1 MAHRFMPERLRTASR
16 FKTALFLILAV
27 ILFLTGCAS
36 FRIMHAREG
45 NDVADPGN
53 RFQPG
58 KSSLGDV
65 LAIYGAP
72 TEVHKLGTE
81 TLLVYERMHYRGG
94 QMTVGIPMS
103 DILPSSI
110 NLSGHGDLIRYDT
123 AAFFFRPDSVLIRT
137 AYVQGSSYPFWDTFW
152 SDKTGRP

>member
-1 MAHRFMPERLRTASR
+1 MDSR
-16 FKTALFLILAV
+16 FKIPLLFFLVV
-27 ILFLTGCAS
+27 ILLTGCFS
-36 FRIMHAREG
+36 FRVMHARDG

-58 KSSLGDV
+58 KSGLGEV
-65 LAIYGAP
+65 LAAYGAP

-81 TLLVYERMHYRGG
+81 TLLIYERMHYRGG
-94 QMTVGIPMS
+94 EITAGIPMS
-103 DILPSSI
+103 DILPTSV

-123 AAFFFRPDSVLIRT
+123 AAFFFRQDSVLIRT

-152 SDKTGRP
+152 TDKTSRP